1 MGTEGADRAVTRL
14 RDEKDLLAALKDAQ
28 QQLEQCQKEKAM
40 LQAR

>member
-1 MGTEGADRAVTRL
+1 MGTEGSDRAVTRL

-28 QQLEQCQKEKAM
+28 QQLEHCQKEKAM